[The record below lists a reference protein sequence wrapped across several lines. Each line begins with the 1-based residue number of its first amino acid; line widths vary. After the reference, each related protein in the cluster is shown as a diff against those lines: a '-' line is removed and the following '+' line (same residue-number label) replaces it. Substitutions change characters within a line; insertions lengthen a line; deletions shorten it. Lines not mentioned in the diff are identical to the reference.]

1 MRKRIINSV
10 IFSLILF
17 GFTGCGLD
25 NYDEPKSMLTGKVV
39 YNGQDIGV
47 KGTGSTVQMELWQ
60 PGYDLYTA
68 IPVYVTQDGSFQA
81 ELFDGKY
88 KLVSQSGTG
97 PWVSSQ
103 DTIDVVV
110 KGNTSCEY
118 PVTPFYTISD
128 ENFSLNGNSLTATFT
143 VNKIAGTQALERAI
157 LVINKTG
164 FVDETAQIARE
175 DLVDPGTGQ
184 ITMTMDLDDD
194 VLSSALL
201 NARVGV
207 KIEGK
212 QAIYS
217 SVVQIK

>member
-1 MRKRIINSV
+1 MRKIIINSV
-10 IFSLILF
+10 IFILILF

-25 NYDEPKSMLTGKVV
+25 NYDAPKSSLTGKVV
-39 YNGQDIGV
+39 YNGQEVGV

-68 IPVYVTQDGSFQA
+68 IPVYVTQNGSFSA
-81 ELFDGKY
+81 ELFDGNY
-88 KLVSQSGTG
+88 KLVSKSGTG
-97 PWVSSQ
+97 PWVNSQ
-103 DTIDVVV
+103 DTVNVVV
-110 KGNTSCEY
+110 TGTTSCEY

-175 DLVDPGTGQ
+175 DLIDPGTGQ